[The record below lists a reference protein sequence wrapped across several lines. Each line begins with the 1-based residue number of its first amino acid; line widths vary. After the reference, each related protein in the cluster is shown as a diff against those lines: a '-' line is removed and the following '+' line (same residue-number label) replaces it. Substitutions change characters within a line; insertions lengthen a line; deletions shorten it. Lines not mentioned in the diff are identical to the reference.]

1 MTFSVTPIGGRITN
15 TGLVAYL
22 PLEIWVKSQGIAP
35 KDNGEMSYIQY
46 DYGIVKNVGSTST
59 TVEIELSFKI
69 HQTAPPLNGHS
80 LWAVLNNGTGELG
93 LSDNYFNI
101 GENVSNTLKVMS
113 SILFLCQS

>member
-1 MTFSVTPIGGRITN
+1 MTFSVTPIGGRITK

-22 PLEIWVKSQGIAP
+22 PLEIGVKSQGIAP
-35 KDNGEMSYIQY
+35 NDNGEMSFIQY

-69 HQTAPPLNGHS
+69 NQTAPPLNGHS

-101 GENVSNTLKVMS
+101 GENVSNTFKVMS
-113 SILFLCQS
+113 SILF